1 MQKSNFNLTSLVV
14 IVVLLGLLALVLF
27 PAISAGQ
34 MMSSNAAVAARGRD
48 IYVAITSANTDREP
62 LRLPSV
68 WPQSNPPTTN
78 AVDISK
84 MNFTNSTDYFWA
96 LYDGDHLETDQHDP
110 YVKGFDFSKLSGGG
124 VEPHRGQG
132 RLKPENNMWTI
143 AKNVRDEM
151 EDIIPVLV
159 TRNVAAETLVTD
171 LTTISDR
178 RLFFD
183 EEWMTPFGYKGFVIV
198 RKGGGT
204 FNNTARY
211 MTHRVLYNSQT
222 FMTTIPGSQAPRLEY
237 LTPSKEVMPSDAV
250 YQACAASHAN
260 DWWGW
265 RYYWMMDGLKEGL
278 KILIYLPIIGLISAA
293 FIFIIVFFDKKWKPQ
308 LSVMRPAY
316 WILLWMAV
324 TTYLY
329 YLLIRFFHVSLS
341 REPLSPL
348 LLFACVFQVLGCLY
362 LMGGKRRADYSE
374 ENRLAVGL
382 ILAAPLLALL
392 CAIAVYVLAPF
403 AGACYYLVSRLFAR

>member
-14 IVVLLGLLALVLF
+14 IVVLLVMLTLMLF
-27 PAISAGQ
+27 PAISASQ
-34 MMSSNAAVAARGRD
+34 MKSNTASVAARGRD
-48 IYVAITSANTDREP
+48 IFVAITSANTDREP
-62 LRLPSV
+62 LGIPSV
-68 WPQSNPPTTN
+68 WPKSNPPTNN

-96 LYDGDHLETDQHDP
+96 LYDGDHLGTAQHDP
-110 YVKGFDFSKLSGGG
+110 HVMAFDLSKLSGGG

-159 TRNVAAETLVTD
+159 TRNVAAESLVTD
-171 LTTISDR
+171 LTTVSDR

-183 EEWMTPFGYKGFVIV
+183 EEWKTPLGRKGFVII

-204 FNNTARY
+204 YNFQARY

-222 FMTTIPGSQAPRLEY
+222 FKTTIDGSQLPRLSY
-237 LTPSKEVMPSDAV
+237 LTPSKEVMPSDAA

-260 DWWGW
+260 DWKGW
-265 RYYWMMDGLKEGL
+265 QYYWMMDGLKMWATV
-278 KILIYLPIIGLISAA
+278 IIYFLLVGFTSAA
-293 FIFIIVFFDKKWKPQ
+293 FIFIIVFFDKKWKSL
-308 LSVMRPAY
+308 LSVMRPVY
-316 WILLWMAV
+316 WILLWLAV
-324 TTYLY
+324 TAYLY
-329 YLLIRFFHVSLS
+329 CLLVMYIDVSHPVILL
-341 REPLSPL
+341 PLTVSIT
-348 LLFACVFQVLGCLY
+348 FQVLGFLY
-362 LMGGKRRADYSE
+362 MGDWEGRVGNSE
-374 ENRLAVGL
+374 TYKIDVGL

-392 CAIAVYVLAPF
+392 CAVAVYVLAPF
-403 AGACYYLVSRLFAR
+403 AGACYYLLSRLFAR